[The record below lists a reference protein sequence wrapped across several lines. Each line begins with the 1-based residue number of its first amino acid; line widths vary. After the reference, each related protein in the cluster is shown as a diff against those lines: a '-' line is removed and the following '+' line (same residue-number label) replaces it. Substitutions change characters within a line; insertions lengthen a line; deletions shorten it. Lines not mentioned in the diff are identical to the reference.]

1 MGEELGDGLSFVFVN
16 ILARLRLMCLVFP
29 STPCSHA
36 CPLTP
41 AGRGLE
47 SFSLIS
53 QEVEALGQEGSVVS
67 IQISLW
73 VNGQAGALVG
83 AMALLQEAGRP
94 AGSWYQVLPR
104 TWAGMGTCPTVE
116 VLISP
121 PIEMGDS

>member
-1 MGEELGDGLSFVFVN
+1 
-16 ILARLRLMCLVFP
+16 MCLVFP
-29 STPCSHA
+29 SAPCLHA

-41 AGRGLE
+41 ADGGLE

-53 QEVEALGQEGSVVS
+53 QEAEALGQEGSVVS

-83 AMALLQEAGRP
+83 SMAL
-94 AGSWYQVLPR
+94 LPR